1 MFAMNAVASKQ
12 HQIAEPRFDHYED
25 TGCEVASTC
34 FDCPLPRCKFDD
46 MEWFY
51 KYRRLGRYLHM
62 ATVIQ
67 NEGLTVPEAAER
79 FSITER
85 TVFRVL
91 RRCQDAMREL
101 TPAEAAVFASLAVWP
116 PRTKR
121 AN

>member
-12 HQIAEPRFDHYED
+12 RQIAEPRFDHYED

-62 ATVIQ
+62 ASVIHS
-67 NEGLTVPEAAER
+67 EGLTIPEAAER
-79 FSITER
+79 FSVTER

-91 RRCQDAMREL
+91 RRCCDAMREL
-101 TPAEAAVFASLAVWP
+101 TPAEAAVFASLATQP
-116 PRTKR
+116 Y
-121 AN
+121 

>member
-1 MFAMNAVASKQ
+1 MFAMNAVASRQ
-12 HQIAEPRFDHYED
+12 RQIAEPRFDHYED

-62 ATVIQ
+62 ASVIHS
-67 NEGLTVPEAAER
+67 EGLTIPEAAER
-79 FSITER
+79 FSVTER

-91 RRCQDAMREL
+91 RRCHDAMQEL
-101 TPAEAAVFASLAVWP
+101 TPAEAAVFASLATQP
-116 PRTKR
+116 S
-121 AN
+121 